1 MRNILIVSSI
11 LIFLVSALNADILD
25 IPEVKVYGERKIEVE
40 PIKKQLLPFEK
51 EYLQPSLINTKRG
64 LPYFEVRDVSTIRL
78 STGES
83 LFFPPQRQ
91 RPLLTNINSGQL
103 PKGNKIL
110 TSS

>member
-51 EYLQPSLINTKRG
+51 EYLQPSLINTKRAG
-64 LPYFEVRDVSTIRL
+64 NSVEKQIVKDGIR
-78 STGES
+78 G
-83 LFFPPQRQ
+83 
-91 RPLLTNINSGQL
+91 
-103 PKGNKIL
+103 
-110 TSS
+110 